1 MERREID
8 ILVISDTHLGT
19 FGASALQ
26 LLKYLRSIKPKL
38 LILNGD
44 IIDIWQFNKYYFPEE
59 HTAVLQ
65 EIMQFATSGIP
76 TYHLTGNHDDLLRRY
91 TEFSFSNI
99 HLVDSMLL
107 EVDGKTAWIYHGDAF
122 DHSVGGVARMLAQ
135 FGGWC
140 YDWSIFFNRQLNKLL
155 RKIGL
160 KPVFISKKI
169 KDTVKSAVKKMN
181 DFEQK
186 GIDLGIEKGYDYVIC
201 GHVHRPTIKKHSNEN
216 GDSTIYLNSGDW
228 LENLTSLEY
237 TDGKWSLY
245 RYQEEDFPEDIE
257 YHKEDIDMAELAKRT
272 INPNVVVIMD
282 NGKVTHTEKKT
293 KPNSSTVLSK

>member
-8 ILVISDTHLGT
+8 ILVLSDTHLGT
-19 FGASALQ
+19 FGSSALQ
-26 LLKYLRSIKPKL
+26 LLKYLRSVQPKL

-65 EIMQFATSGIP
+65 EILNFAKSGVP
-76 TYHLTGNHDDLLRRY
+76 TYHATGNHDDLLRKY
-91 TEFSFSNI
+91 TDFSFSDIN
-99 HLVDSMLL
+99 LVDSLL
-107 EVDGKTAWIYHGDAF
+107 VKIDGKIAWIFHGDAF
-122 DHSVGGVARMLAQ
+122 DHSVGGNFAKMMAQ
-135 FGGWC
+135 FGGRC

-169 KDTVKSAVKKMN
+169 KDSVKSAVKKMN

-186 GIDLGIEKGYDYVIC
+186 GIDIGIEKGYDYVIC
-201 GHVHRPTIKKHSNEN
+201 GHVHRPTIKRHSNEE
-216 GDSTIYLNSGDW
+216 GESTVYLNSGDW

-237 TDGKWSLY
+237 VDGKWTLFRY
-245 RYQEEDFPEDIE
+245 RDEDFPEDV
-257 YHKEDIDMAELAKRT
+257 KFDTEDISMEELAERT
-272 INPNVVVIMD
+272 LNPSVIVEIKNGVVNQD
-282 NGKVTHTEKKT
+282 KT
-293 KPNSSTVLSK
+293 AIKLNPTKIT